1 MTKVEDDPP
10 VAGRNSLV
18 KPSARSNWS
27 RRGRRMRR
35 ILLTV
40 WKVVA
45 MIVAASRA
53 VRWLFENL

>member
-1 MTKVEDDPP
+1 MSEDTDDPP
-10 VAGRNSLV
+10 VAGRDSLV
-18 KPSARSNWS
+18 KPSARSKWS

-45 MIVAASRA
+45 MIVAAIRS

>member
-1 MTKVEDDPP
+1 
-10 VAGRNSLV
+10 
-18 KPSARSNWS
+18 
-27 RRGRRMRR
+27 MRR

-45 MIVAASRA
+45 MIVAAIRS

>member
-18 KPSARSNWS
+18 KPSARSKWS
-27 RRGRRMRR
+27 RRGGRMRR

-45 MIVAASRA
+45 MIVAAIRS